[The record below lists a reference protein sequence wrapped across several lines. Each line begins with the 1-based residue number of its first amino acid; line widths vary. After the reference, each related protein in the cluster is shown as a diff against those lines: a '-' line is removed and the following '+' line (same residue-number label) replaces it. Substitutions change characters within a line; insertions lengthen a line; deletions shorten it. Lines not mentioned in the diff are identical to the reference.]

1 MRGGLGPGRHPGSL
15 SGPLCSLAA
24 PSLELCGFIYRLLL
38 NTQLEW
44 GHREARLTPSEP
56 VAGWGG
62 MQGGWNP
69 FPGRQAGEGSGPRLL
84 LWTVSSR
91 GRKVIDSGP
100 RGGSL
105 SRLRC
110 SNRHLRPRGRRR
122 RHSPGLWQGS
132 KEHPRHQPSCWPPPS
147 ASRQP
152 QRGEEQPSHGGDVAL
167 FLAALAHHQLLPL
180 GLRQPCC
187 TPGAGLGGERG
198 VSTLHRWCPE
208 RQRCRME
215 QPREHRP
222 KMQPWPGGRG
232 SEHGRAQPSPAG
244 RAPSAPRQKSRALTA
259 SARCPAI
266 NPSHEHPQWHPR
278 IHPTPGM
285 SRNEYKLRL
294 PSPECRSRKFS
305 WVTVSKEP
313 IWQQQRCW
321 GSAGGTDSYFQLSPK
336 SSMWL

>member
-1 MRGGLGPGRHPGSL
+1 MRGGLGPGRHLGSL
-15 SGPLCSLAA
+15 SGPLCSLAV

-44 GHREARLTPSEP
+44 GHREARLTPGEP

-91 GRKVIDSGP
+91 GRKVTDSGP

-167 FLAALAHHQLLPL
+167 FLTALAHHQLLPL

-187 TPGAGLGGERG
+187 TPGAGRRAGCLHTPQVVPGEAEVQNGTASGAPAQNAALAWRKG
-198 VSTLHRWCPE
+198 LRT
-208 RQRCRME
+208 
-215 QPREHRP
+215 RP
-222 KMQPWPGGRG
+222 G
-232 SEHGRAQPSPAG
+232 SAQPSRQSPLGTQAEEPCPDCISPVSSHKSQP
-244 RAPSAPRQKSRALTA
+244 RAPSVAPADPPNPGNEQK
-259 SARCPAI
+259 
-266 NPSHEHPQWHPR
+266 
-278 IHPTPGM
+278 
-285 SRNEYKLRL
+285 
-294 PSPECRSRKFS
+294 
-305 WVTVSKEP
+305 
-313 IWQQQRCW
+313 
-321 GSAGGTDSYFQLSPK
+321 
-336 SSMWL
+336 